1 MYVRYSLQYNDQ
13 RLSHSAKSSLYM
25 TGNLIFKD
33 DDENM
38 IPNTKSN
45 YSLPGK
51 APKTPDSELTPSQV
65 GFHFYEY
72 YNDVLRV
79 VLRCITTDVSDRHFP
94 AFLA

>member
-1 MYVRYSLQYNDQ
+1 
-13 RLSHSAKSSLYM
+13 M
-25 TGNLIFKD
+25 TANLVFKD